1 MYIAYSMDAHIGGRG
16 EYQGVRRVASH
27 VVQPLMIDS
36 AREEQKMAGSP
47 QYMRRGA
54 SILERTSLGKGSRSR
69 SAWEEREQ
77 AGSIDR
83 PMRRP
88 TYMHPGSKP
97 ASPRLARVA

>member
-1 MYIAYSMDAHIGGRG
+1 M
-16 EYQGVRRVASH
+16 RRVASR

-69 SAWEEREQ
+69 STREEHEQ
-77 AGSIDR
+77 AGSINQ
-83 PMRRP
+83 PMRRL
-88 TYMHPGSKP
+88 TYMHPHSKA
-97 ASPRLARVA
+97 ASPCLAQVA